1 MTELACTPDVTLVD
15 GHVCQEAVGPHSK
28 DPRFPKKYLDDQWCW
43 SGELGFH
50 RASAPGRE
58 RFLLLA
64 KDARQVSE
72 RRISAR
78 QAVLLGAGAGTS
90 RFPDVEAVLGQTL
103 AQVLQTARSPYYCG
117 DPAAWARYG
126 QAAAGQHW
134 LDQDPAA
141 RRDLAR
147 ELIRAIPGVDPE
159 LPLPHD
165 RPGIVAGVFDL
176 YEHSTSRPMS
186 CEADRM
192 LDLLTDRLRQL
203 R

>member
-1 MTELACTPDVTLVD
+1 MTELACAPDVTLVD

-28 DPRFPKKYLDDQWCW
+28 DPRFPKKYLEDQWCW
-43 SGELGFH
+43 NGELGFH

-72 RRISAR
+72 RRISAT

-90 RFPDVEAVLGQTL
+90 RFPAPEAVMGRTL
-103 AQVLQTARSPYYCG
+103 AQVLQTARSPYYRG
-117 DPAAWARYG
+117 DPQVWARYG

-134 LDQDPAA
+134 LDDDPAA
-141 RRDLAR
+141 RCSLAR
-147 ELIRAIPGVDPE
+147 ELIAAIPGADPG

-165 RPGIVAGVFDL
+165 REGIVAGVFDL
-176 YEHSTSRPMS
+176 YERTASRPMS
-186 CEADRM
+186 CEADR
-192 LDLLTDRLRQL
+192 LLGLLTSLLGRR
-203 R
+203 